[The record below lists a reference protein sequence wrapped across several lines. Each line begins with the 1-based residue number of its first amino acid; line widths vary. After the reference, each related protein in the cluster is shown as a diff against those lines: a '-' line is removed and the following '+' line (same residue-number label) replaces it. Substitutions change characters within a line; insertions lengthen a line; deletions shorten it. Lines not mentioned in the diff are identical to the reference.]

1 MSKLCEILLT
11 VKGGKQVSCGQF
23 EFDGNQIVAHPAM
36 GYEPMFHDFITD
48 KVQTSN
54 GAVVT
59 AQSDP
64 EAWLDSLPINFN
76 GSLLN
81 AKIL

>member
-23 EFDGNQIVAHPAM
+23 ELDGNQIISHPAK
-36 GYEPMFHDFITD
+36 GYEPMFQDYLTD
-48 KVQTSN
+48 RMQAQN
-54 GAVVT
+54 GAVVN

-64 EAWLDSLPINFN
+64 EAWFHALPRNVY

-81 AKIL
+81 ARFL